1 MRILLVL
8 VLLLLAALFYA
19 WEGPIDPVTPPE
31 ADAFS
36 AAAVARGE
44 ALAGAGNC
52 ATCHTVAGGA
62 PYAGGRPMA
71 TGFGTVHATNITP
84 HPEDGIGRWSE
95 EAFVRAMREGVRRD
109 GAHLFPAFP
118 YTHFAHTSDDDLA
131 ALYAY
136 FMTRQPVAGGVPE
149 NTLPFPLNVRLL
161 QAGWKLLYFDGGG
174 DVSDPGRDDAWNR
187 GAYLAEGLGHCGA
200 CHTPR
205 NALGAERDDAAYAG
219 AVIDDWYAPAL
230 TAANGAPLPWTRDEL
245 FAYLRQGATDLHGVA
260 AGSMS
265 AVVHDGLA
273 RLPDSDIEA
282 LAVYFADLAGAP
294 ERIEPAAVRDAMA
307 GLDADHPGRALYAYA
322 CESCHY
328 NAPGAPRALRPELT
342 LNSAVTGPDPTNFLR
357 LTLAGLGVGEGHPAA
372 FMHGYAGALTDAD
385 IVAIARYLR
394 GPAAA
399 DAAGWRDLDAR
410 LAELRTALEAR
421 P

>member
-19 WEGPIDPVTPPE
+19 WEGAIDPVAPP
-31 ADAFS
+31 DPQTFS
-36 AAAVARGE
+36 AELVARGE
-44 ALAGAGNC
+44 MLAGAGNC
-52 ATCHTVAGGA
+52 GTCHSVADGA
-62 PYAGGRPMA
+62 PYAGGRAMA
-71 TGFGTVHATNITP
+71 TGFGRVYATNITP

-118 YTHFAHTSDDDLA
+118 YTHFTRVSDEDLA

-136 FMTRQPVAGGVPE
+136 FMTREPVAGSVPDD
-149 NTLPFPLNVRLL
+149 TLPFPLDVRLL
-161 QAGWKLLYFDGGG
+161 QAGWKLLFFDGGTYQ
-174 DVSDPGRDDAWNR
+174 PAAERDEVWNR
-187 GAYLAEGLGHCGA
+187 GAYLAEGLGHCSA

-205 NALGAERDDAAYAG
+205 NALGAERGNAAYAG
-219 AVIDDWYAPAL
+219 ALIDDWYAPAL

-245 FAYLRQGATDLHGVA
+245 FAYLRRGATDLHGVA

-273 RLPDSDIEA
+273 RLPDADIEA

-294 ERIEPAAVRDAMA
+294 ERIEPASVRDAMA
-307 GLDADHPGRALYAYA
+307 GLDGDHPGRALYAYA

-357 LTLAGLGVGEGHPAA
+357 LTLSGLGLGEGHPAG
-372 FMHGYAGALTDAD
+372 FMHGYADALTDAD
-385 IVAIARYLR
+385 IVAIAGYLR
-394 GPAAA
+394 GPAGT
-399 DAAGWRDLDAR
+399 DTAGWRDLDAR